1 MFKFIHC
8 ADLHL
13 DSPLRGLAEKQD
25 APVDDIRSATRR
37 ALENLVDL
45 AAVEKV
51 DFVLI
56 AGDIYDGDWQD
67 YSTGLFFNRQM
78 NRLNEHGIP
87 VFLIRGN
94 HDAASVI
101 TRSLVLPENVKE
113 FSVTE
118 PETIT
123 LDDIQ
128 VAIHGQGY
136 SRRDIRENLSARYPD
151 PVPGYFNIGLLHTAL
166 EGQEGH
172 APYAPA
178 HLDELVQKGYD
189 YWALGHIHKRQ
200 IVHEKPYIVYPGN
213 IQGRHIKETG
223 EKGCSLVTVDG
234 DIVTI
239 EHRNLDVFR
248 FYECHVDISGIET
261 IDHVSVAIKES
272 IQQYVDDYYGMP
284 LALRV
289 ILTGVTPLHWELLH
303 EEERYF
309 HEVVNAAS
317 MVSHQVWIEKVR
329 IKTAAPKDDIILAR
343 QGDALSNLL
352 HHERIMEDDEFLQ
365 EILVDLQQIQRRL
378 DARLATPYTKL
389 EEATVIHSAADLE
402 PLVKEAQ
409 DLLFGQLLKEGKEK

>member
-1 MFKFIHC
+1 M
-8 ADLHL
+8 
-13 DSPLRGLAEKQD
+13 
-25 APVDDIRSATRR
+25 
-37 ALENLVDL
+37 
-45 AAVEKV
+45 
-51 DFVLI
+51 
-56 AGDIYDGDWQD
+56 
-67 YSTGLFFNRQM
+67 
-78 NRLNEHGIP
+78 
-87 VFLIRGN
+87 
-94 HDAASVI
+94 
-101 TRSLVLPENVKE
+101 
-113 FSVTE
+113 
-118 PETIT
+118 
-123 LDDIQ
+123 
-128 VAIHGQGY
+128 
-136 SRRDIRENLSARYPD
+136 
-151 PVPGYFNIGLLHTAL
+151 
-166 EGQEGH
+166 
-172 APYAPA
+172 
-178 HLDELVQKGYD
+178 
-189 YWALGHIHKRQ
+189 
-200 IVHEKPYIVYPGN
+200 
-213 IQGRHIKETG
+213 
-223 EKGCSLVTVDG
+223 
-234 DIVTI
+234 
-239 EHRNLDVFR
+239 FR

-272 IQQYVDDYYGMP
+272 IQQYVDDNYGMP